1 MAYDNKFK
9 EKCVKNHDFSIAS
22 VLKIKNPPFVS
33 GTISEITRQK
43 SIAIIIPFGIPTIPP
58 SIRFSFP
65 TMLKE
70 NTPFKNFARI
80 FTRKISITII
90 SMPYKTASSFATI
103 GFTTPC
109 EAAFAALSAPLP
121 ILSLMLLF
129 MLSFE
134 KPALSEYFLI
144 NSGRAFQVSSV
155 IWVTLSPVALL

>member
-80 FTRKISITII
+80 FTDNTFRYC
-90 SMPYKTASSFATI
+90 P
-103 GFTTPC
+103 
-109 EAAFAALSAPLP
+109 
-121 ILSLMLLF
+121 
-129 MLSFE
+129 
-134 KPALSEYFLI
+134 
-144 NSGRAFQVSSV
+144 
-155 IWVTLSPVALL
+155 